1 MFRCLCTDPL
11 TLQGWFSLD
20 LNVFFT
26 FFSSSSFPLNS
37 TRVQISSVTVCLT
50 QISSLRLCV
59 WLQGITKTCSEFLFT
74 CKQRLLLQWVLQTWS
89 GQLLKWYDTESNVNG
104 WNARQATAKSK
115 PTGRHN
121 LVRRVPLCLWWL
133 LIRHICK
140 SIMSCCLLTRPVKS
154 H

>member
-89 GQLLKWYDTESNVNG
+89 GQLLKWYKTQNQMWMGEMRDRQRVNQPDDTTLSEEYHCASG
-104 WNARQATAKSK
+104 DCLSDTSA
-115 PTGRHN
+115 N
-121 LVRRVPLCLWWL
+121 LLCPVAYWL
-133 LIRHICK
+133 GL
-140 SIMSCCLLTRPVKS
+140 
-154 H
+154 